1 MINTSEEFQKIF
13 SLRALAPYVSST
25 DLRRPLMHNTVGDI
39 KIKSFLDQYHSKD
52 FETPLLSKFQNNL
65 YNSVCRVEGFFV
77 KGLLK
82 NIFPPN
88 IEFAVKNIYADNF
101 SQINN
106 AFLISRVENYKNNHP
121 SEEVINIADS
131 LLENNFFNWID
142 LFSYELCNNTSSQ
155 ELYNMK
161 FEFTNYFLL
170 NNPDVINLDLNQ
182 IENNSTNNEISHIP
196 VSCILKSKVDLKII
210 KFLQKSFSFGF
221 YNISHFKYFDQDF
234 INFLKNVKKDDFFII
249 SKVFS

>member
-1 MINTSEEFQKIF
+1 MINTSEEFQEKF
-13 SLRALAPYVSST
+13 SLRSLAPYVSST
-25 DLRRPLMHNTVGDI
+25 DLRRPLMHNSVGDI

-52 FETPLLSKFQNNL
+52 FETSLLSKFQNNL
-65 YNSVCRVEGFFV
+65 YNSIWLVEGFFV

-88 IEFAVKNIYADNF
+88 IEFAVKNFYKDNF

-106 AFLISRVENYKNNHP
+106 ALLINHIENYKDSHP
-121 SEEVINIADS
+121 SEEIVKIIDS
-131 LLENNFFNWID
+131 LLENNFFKWID
-142 LFSYELCNNTSSQ
+142 LFSYELCNNTSAQ

-170 NNPDVINLDLNQ
+170 NNPDGINLDLNQ
-182 IENNSTNNEISHIP
+182 IENNSLNYEISHIP
-196 VSCILKSKVDLKII
+196 ISCILKSKVDLKII

-221 YNISHFKYFDQDF
+221 YNIIHFKYFDQDF
-234 INFLKNVKKDDFFII
+234 INFLNNVKKDDFFVI
-249 SKVFS
+249 SKIFS